1 MQKPLNNIKGKHMK
15 KKTTLLVMAAG
26 MGSRFG
32 SLKQITPLGP
42 HQKALL
48 HYTVYDAVHA
58 GFDKIVFVIRESFA
72 KEFIDFVGKYSEG
85 LVETKYCYQS
95 MDRLPG
101 GMPPIEREKPW
112 GTAHAIWSAKDEINE
127 PFAALNADDFYGS
140 DAFIKAHDFLANE
153 ANDQEYGLVGYR
165 LASTLSENGTV
176 SRGVCESDSNGHLT
190 TVTER
195 TKIAAQADGT
205 IKDEESGV
213 ILQADDLVSMNFWAF
228 TPNIFKEIEKQFV
241 EFYPANKENLK
252 SEFYI
257 PKVVDQALKTGVAKV
272 KVLKTDA
279 KWFGVTYKED
289 TPGVNAALEAFDKE
303 GKYNDL

>member
-1 MQKPLNNIKGKHMK
+1 
-15 KKTTLLVMAAG
+15 MAAG

-72 KEFIDFVGKYSEG
+72 QEFKDFVGKYAESF
-85 LVETKYCYQS
+85 VETAYCYQN
-95 MDRLPG
+95 MDKLPG
-101 GMPPIEREKPW
+101 GMPAIEREKPW
-112 GTAHAIWSAKDEINE
+112 GTAHAIWCAKDAINE

-153 ANDQEYGLVGYR
+153 ANDHEFGLVGYR
-165 LASTLSENGTV
+165 LAATLSENGTV
-176 SRGVCESDSNGHLT
+176 SRGVCESDANQHLT
-190 TVTER
+190 SVTEC
-195 TKIAAQADGT
+195 TKIGILPDGT
-205 IKDEESGV
+205 IKDEDSGK
-213 ILQADDLVSMNFWAF
+213 ILKADDLVSMNFWAF
-228 TPNIFKEIEKQFV
+228 TPSVFYEIERQFV
-241 EFYPANKENLK
+241 EFYPANKDNLK

-257 PKVVDQALKTGVAKV
+257 PKVVDKMIKDKKAEV

-303 GKYNDL
+303 GKYLDL

>member
-1 MQKPLNNIKGKHMK
+1 MK
-15 KKTTLLVMAAG
+15 NKTTLLIMAAG

-48 HYTVYDAVHA
+48 HYTIYDAVHA

-72 KEFIDFVGKYSEG
+72 QEFKDFVGKYAES
-85 LVETKYCYQS
+85 LVETAYCYQD
-95 MDRLPG
+95 MNKLPG

-112 GTAHAIWSAKDEINE
+112 GTAHAIWAAKDIINE

-140 DAFIKAHDFLANE
+140 DAFIKAHDFLADNTKENE
-153 ANDQEYGLVGYR
+153 FCLVGYR

-176 SRGVCESDSNGHLT
+176 SRGVCEVDNNHHLT
-190 TVTER
+190 GVTEC
-195 TKIAAQADGT
+195 TKIHILADGT
-205 IKDEESGV
+205 IKDEDTGR
-213 ILQADDLVSMNFWAF
+213 ILNTEDVVSMNFWGF
-228 TPNIFKEIEKQFV
+228 MPSVFDEIEKQFV
-241 EFYPANKENLK
+241 EFYPVNKDNLK

-257 PKVVDQALKTGVAKV
+257 PKVVDKMLKDKVADV
-272 KVLKTDA
+272 KVLTTDA

-289 TPGVNAALEAFDKE
+289 TPGVNAALAAFDNE
-303 GKYNDL
+303 GKYLDL

>member
-1 MQKPLNNIKGKHMK
+1 
-15 KKTTLLVMAAG
+15 MAAG

-72 KEFIDFVGKYSEG
+72 QEFKDFVGKYAESM
-85 LVETKYCYQS
+85 VETAYCYQN
-95 MDRLPG
+95 MDQLPG
-101 GMPPIEREKPW
+101 GMPPINREKPW
-112 GTAHAIWSAKDEINE
+112 GTAHAIWCAKDVIQE

-140 DAFIKAHDFLANE
+140 DAFVKAHDFLANE
-153 ANDQEYGLVGYR
+153 ANDHEFGLVGYR
-165 LASTLSENGTV
+165 LAATLSENGTV
-176 SRGVCESDSNGHLT
+176 SRGVCESDANQHLT
-190 TVTER
+190 SVTEC
-195 TKIAAQADGT
+195 TKIGILPDGT
-205 IKDEESGV
+205 IKDEDSGR
-213 ILQADDLVSMNFWAF
+213 ILNPDDLVSMNFWAF
-228 TPNIFKEIEKQFV
+228 TPSVFDEIERQFI
-241 EFYPANKENLK
+241 EFYPENKDNLK

-257 PKVVDQALKTGVAKV
+257 PKVVDKMIKDKKAEV

-289 TPGVNAALEAFDKE
+289 TPGVNAALAAFDKE
-303 GKYNDL
+303 GKYLDL

>member
-1 MQKPLNNIKGKHMK
+1 MK

-72 KEFIDFVGKYSEG
+72 QEFKDFVGKYAES
-85 LVETKYCYQS
+85 LVETDYCYQS
-95 MDRLPG
+95 MDKLPG

-112 GTAHAIWSAKDEINE
+112 GTAHAIWSAKDAIHE

-140 DAFIKAHDFLANE
+140 DAFVKAHDFLAE
-153 ANDQEYGLVGYR
+153 KANDQEFGLVGYR
-165 LASTLSENGTV
+165 LAATLSENGTV
-176 SRGVCESDSNGHLT
+176 SRGICESDANGHLT
-190 TVTER
+190 SVTEC
-195 TKIAAQADGT
+195 TKIGIAANGV
-205 IKDEESGV
+205 IKDEDSGK
-213 ILQADDLVSMNFWAF
+213 ILAPDDLVSMNFWAF
-228 TPNIFKEIEKQFV
+228 TPKVFEEIERQFI
-241 EFYPANKENLK
+241 EFYPENKDNLK

-257 PKVVDQALKTGVAKV
+257 PKVVDKMIKDKKANVN
-272 KVLKTDA
+272 VLKTDA

-289 TPGVNAALEAFDKE
+289 TPGVNAALAAFDKE
-303 GKYNDL
+303 GKYLDL

>member
-1 MQKPLNNIKGKHMK
+1 MK

-48 HYTVYDAVHA
+48 HYTIYDAVHA

-95 MDRLPG
+95 MDKLPG
-101 GMPPIEREKPW
+101 NMPPIDREKPW
-112 GTAHAIWSAKDEINE
+112 GTAHAIWSAKDVINE

-140 DAFIKAHDFLANE
+140 DAFVKAHDFLANE
-153 ANDQEYGLVGYR
+153 ASDKEFGLVGYR
-165 LASTLSENGTV
+165 LDATLSENGTV
-176 SRGVCESDSNGHLT
+176 SRGICKADANQHLT
-190 TVTER
+190 SVTEC
-195 TKIAAQADGT
+195 TKIGYQPDGS
-205 IKDEESGV
+205 IKDEDSGRV
-213 ILQADDLVSMNFWAF
+213 LEADDLVSMNFWAF
-228 TPNIFKEIEKQFV
+228 TPKVFTEIERQFI
-241 EFYPANKENLK
+241 EFYPANKDNLK

-257 PKVVDQALKTGVAKV
+257 PMVVDKMIKDNVAEV

-289 TPGVNAALEAFDKE
+289 TPSVNAALSAFDKE
-303 GKYNDL
+303 GKYLDL

>member
-1 MQKPLNNIKGKHMK
+1 MME

-48 HYTVYDAVHA
+48 HYTVYDAVQA

-85 LVETKYCYQS
+85 LVETAYCYQS

-101 GMPPIEREKPW
+101 GLPPIEREKPW
-112 GTAHAIWSAKDEINE
+112 GTAHAIWCAKEVINE

-140 DAFIKAHDFLANE
+140 DAFVKAHDFLATE
-153 ANDQEYGLVGYR
+153 AGDREFGLVGYR

-176 SRGVCESDSNGHLT
+176 SRGVCASDAQGHLT

-205 IKDEESGV
+205 IRDEASGLE
-213 ILQADDLVSMNFWAF
+213 LQADDLVSMNFWAF
-228 TPNIFKEIEKQFV
+228 TPKIFEEIERQFA
-241 EFYPANKENLK
+241 EFYPANKDNLK

-257 PKVVDQALKTGVAKV
+257 PKVVDQAIQKGVAAV

-303 GKYNDL
+303 GKYKGL